1 MVTSTLTRRYPH
13 ATTAQDSVFPEKAIC
28 AYFNWLPALWLCGLI
43 LPLAFVVIFTSFLRA
58 VRSKRC
64 LSFALPWFAVGTAQY
79 VSVVINWASTREP
92 ATILLKHLLASYV
105 SGWFLLG
112 AAIGI
117 GASGIIEPSRLLHS
131 IARIAYYSI
140 LFAVPAYLLAF
151 FLHRD
156 ALFITSPIGY
166 LLPDTF
172 ASRNFSFGIFVFH
185 WEDLGGALVPRLS
198 LFSPWPTAMGAAGV
212 CLVFVAM
219 NLKRKWERVWCI
231 FGGVVMVVASVGRL
245 SLLALAACLLLR
257 WFLDWKWRL
266 QVSTLAMGLV
276 LVSAGLLAAGN
287 PGLAVD
293 SVLDRFNAARP
304 GASEVRD
311 EVYEANWRGF
321 FEAPVFGHGWP
332 GEPTVE
338 GTDDVY
344 GTEAGML
351 VGSHST
357 VSGLLYLGGLAT
369 FCSFLFAFL
378 HTVWG
383 LFRETS
389 SSRRRNNLMI
399 VLAIGLTCFGE
410 GLSSL
415 VLPLLFAFLWIGTSL
430 RLPVHRPAQV

>member
-1 MVTSTLTRRYPH
+1 MATSTLITRHSH
-13 ATTAQDSVFPEKAIC
+13 ARAAQDSALPEKAIC
-28 AYFNWLPALWLCGLI
+28 AYFNWLPALWLSGLM
-43 LPLAFVVIFTSFLRA
+43 LPLGFLVIFTSFLRA
-58 VRSKRC
+58 VQSKRC

-79 VSVVINWASTREP
+79 LSVVINWASTQEP

-131 IARIAYYSI
+131 IARVGYYSI

-151 FLHRD
+151 LLHRD

-185 WEDLGGALVPRLS
+185 WEDLGGSLVPRLS

-219 NLKRKWERVWCI
+219 NLKRTWERVWCI

-266 QVSTLAMGLV
+266 QVSMLAMGLV
-276 LVSAGLLAAGN
+276 LVAAGLLAAGN
-287 PGLAVD
+287 PALAVD

-321 FEAPVFGHGWP
+321 AEAPVFGHGWP
-332 GEPTVE
+332 GESLV
-338 GTDDVY
+338 GGVDDVY
-344 GTEAGML
+344 GTAAGM
-351 VGSHST
+351 VAGSHST

-369 FCSFLFAFL
+369 FSLFLFAFL
-378 HTVWG
+378 HTVRG
-383 LFRETS
+383 LFAVEDGALRK
-389 SSRRRNNLMI
+389 NGLMI

-415 VLPLLFAFLWIGTSL
+415 VLPLLFAFLWIGTAL
-430 RLPVHRPAQV
+430 RAPG